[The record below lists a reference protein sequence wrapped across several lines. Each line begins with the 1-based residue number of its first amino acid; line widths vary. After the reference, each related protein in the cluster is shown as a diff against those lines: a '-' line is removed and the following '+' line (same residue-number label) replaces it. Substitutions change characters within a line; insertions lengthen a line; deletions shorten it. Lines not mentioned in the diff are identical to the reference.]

1 MSINYSK
8 RFAHSAGPLTLR
20 VQALPEGSF
29 SCAKTVSKLCPEIAK
44 MDPAAK
50 VMHSKLQ
57 NGTKWRQGVVFVNVP
72 RPFWSF
78 LGTQRD
84 SENPSRI
91 DFLLKSA
98 FQTYY
103 FLAFFV
109 QIVLPVFF
117 KDFVSIFRKKSMKTW
132 WKHQGIFS
140 HHRLFFWTW
149 RPSRNIV
156 FYDTKATF
164 SFFEFLFFPTKNA
177 RTWV

>member
-1 MSINYSK
+1 
-8 RFAHSAGPLTLR
+8 
-20 VQALPEGSF
+20 
-29 SCAKTVSKLCPEIAK
+29 
-44 MDPAAK
+44 
-50 VMHSKLQ
+50 MHSKLQ
-57 NGTKWRQGVVFVNVP
+57 NGTKWRQGVVFVELP
-72 RPFWSF
+72 RPFWSS

-84 SENPSRI
+84 PENPSRI

-103 FLAFFV
+103 FWRFFV
-109 QIVLPVFF
+109 QISVSLVFVQ
-117 KDFVSIFRKKSMKTW
+117 DFVSIFHKQSMKTW

-164 SFFEFLFFPTKNA
+164 SVFFFLYFFQKKHPKSNPKFKSHSFPQKTLKSGSGGCVLGPKMMPN
-177 RTWV
+177 